1 MDPPE
6 LHFDL
11 ATARMHAGDFEGAA
25 AGYAEACRL
34 RPGWVAALVNRGAAL
49 QRLGRPDEAEL
60 AFREAL
66 SLEPDSELVLTNL
79 AGVLQARGGHEEAAR
94 LALRACAIA
103 PDRSEPLVV
112 LGDALH
118 SLGHL
123 VEAEASYRQAFALAP
138 DCMLA
143 HYNLGHVLNDQWR
156 AAEAMAEFR
165 RAIELDPGYQPARHA
180 LLFNL
185 LYDPAQSEESI
196 FAEHRRWGEGF
207 AATGQYRQIPGQQS
221 APRRIR
227 VGYVSPDFR
236 VHSCMYFL
244 QPLFTA
250 HDRSA
255 VEVFAYSITRRPDS
269 GTAWFQAHTE
279 HWRDVGGLDDAA
291 IASLV
296 RDDGIDILVD
306 LAGHTRDQPLGV
318 FALRPA
324 PIQVAWLGYPATS
337 GLPQIGYRLTD
348 ALADPPGAAD
358 RCHTEQ
364 LVRLPG
370 GFLCYAPP
378 ADAPA
383 VAALSTRR
391 GPGVTFG
398 SFNNIA
404 KITPEVIRTWAEI
417 LRRAPDSRLVIKSRI
432 LAHEVTRARLAACFT
447 DAGIEPSRLDL
458 RAWLPTAASPLAA
471 YHDIDVALDTFPYNG
486 VTTTFEALWMG
497 VPVIALAGSRHAARV
512 GVSILTHL
520 GHRDWIAED
529 RESYVASALRLAAD
543 RQALTTLRSGLRAEL
558 VRSGLTDGPA
568 FARGVEAAYRELVK
582 ANASAAP

>member
-1 MDPPE
+1 MDRPE
-6 LHFDL
+6 VHFEQ
-11 ATARMHAGDFEGAA
+11 ANARMHAGDFEGAA
-25 AGYAEACRL
+25 AGYAQACRL

-49 QRLGRPDEAEL
+49 QRLGRPGEAEL

-66 SLEPDSELVLTNL
+66 AVEPDSELVMTNL

-123 VEAEASYRQAFALAP
+123 VEAEASYRQAIALAP

-196 FAEHRRWGEGF
+196 FAEHRRWGEAF
-207 AATGQYRQIPGQQS
+207 AAIGQDRRTLGQRH
-221 APRRIR
+221 AARRIR

-236 VHSCMYFL
+236 LHSCLYFL
-244 QPLFTA
+244 RPLFAA
-250 HDRSA
+250 HDRSV
-255 VEVFAYSITRRPDS
+255 VEVFAYSVTRRPDS
-269 GTAWFQAHTE
+269 GTAWFRANAE

-291 IASLV
+291 IAGLV
-296 RDDGIDILVD
+296 HDDGIDILVD

-324 PIQVAWLGYPATS
+324 PIQVAWLGYPATT

-358 RCHTEQ
+358 RCHTET
-364 LVRLPG
+364 LLRLPG
-370 GFLCYAPP
+370 SFLCYAPP
-378 ADAPA
+378 DDAPG
-383 VAALSTRR
+383 VAPAPR
-391 GPGVTFG
+391 GPGATFG

-417 LRRAPDSRLVIKSRI
+417 LRRAPGSRLVIKSRI
-432 LAHEVTRARLAACFT
+432 LAHEVTRARFAACFA
-447 DAGIEPSRLDL
+447 DAGIEPSRLEL
-458 RAWLPTAASPLAA
+458 RAWLPAAASPLAA

-497 VPVIALAGSRHAARV
+497 VPVITLAGSRHAGRV
-512 GVSILTHL
+512 GVSILSHL
-520 GHRDWIAED
+520 GHRDWVAED
-529 RESYVASALRLAAD
+529 RESYVTSALRLAAD
-543 RQALTTLRSGLRAEL
+543 RQRLATLRSGLRAEL
-558 VRSGLTDGPA
+558 VRSGLTDGRA
-568 FARGVEAAYRELVK
+568 FARGVEATYRELVK
-582 ANASAAP
+582 GTASGAP